1 MRSPLAKRPRL
12 EQLNIHFLDVLSAI
26 PDFGGRLAQYLW
38 STRETQFQDPL
49 WKLSGMQEGIN
60 GKPILITSHLPRL
73 LCASSAMQL
82 SLVVGIK
89 ERRGVSL
96 KEGSLKLQTSY
107 SEMLAFVER
116 TYPQAW
122 ANSRRLRMFTSAEA
136 DFEIAGIFL
145 RPYLPFERSTN
156 EMIL

>member
-1 MRSPLAKRPRL
+1 MHQDSFGDPLEHAPGMLRYSKYDELECCSTANRSTDVRSPLAKRPRL

-89 ERRGVSL
+89 ERRSVSL
-96 KEGSLKLQTSY
+96 KEGSLKLQT
-107 SEMLAFVER
+107 
-116 TYPQAW
+116 
-122 ANSRRLRMFTSAEA
+122 
-136 DFEIAGIFL
+136 
-145 RPYLPFERSTN
+145 
-156 EMIL
+156 